1 MIDLKELQFENQLLA
16 GEKLIEILPN
26 NFDVNDCILV
36 GIMPRSV
43 IITDYVSKKLGLNYE
58 IMFCEPIFA
67 PYNPECIIGMVSETE
82 EVVVYEN
89 LINSFDITLGFV
101 YGEAQRKY
109 EEKILKNIY
118 KYRKGNLLGELA
130 NKNILLIDD
139 GCETGLSAEVCAKT
153 LLYKGAKSISYLTPL
168 ISDDIANE
176 LNVLMDKIYVVHR
189 IANFVDVDFYYTDKI
204 EPNPEIIMSILEES
218 SRYIPFIKGEKN
230 ANKD

>member
-1 MIDLKELQFENQLLA
+1 MTDLKELQFENQLVA
-16 GEKLIEILPN
+16 GEKLIELLPN
-26 NFDVNDCILV
+26 DFEKDNCILV
-36 GIMPRSV
+36 GMMPQSV
-43 IITDYVSKKLGLNYE
+43 IIADFVAKKLDINYE

-67 PYNPECIIGMVSETE
+67 PYNAECIIGMVSETE

-118 KYRKGNLLGELA
+118 KYRKGGLLGELA

-139 GCETGLSAEVCAKT
+139 GCETGLTAEVCAKT
-153 LLYKGAKSISYLTPL
+153 LLCKGVKSITYLTPL
-168 ISDDIANE
+168 ISEDIANE
-176 LNVLMDKIYVVHR
+176 LNVLMDKIYVVR
-189 IANFVDVDFYYTDKI
+189 KIANFVEVDFYYTDKI
-204 EPNPEIIMSILEES
+204 EPKPEIIMSILEES
-218 SRYIPFIKGEKN
+218 PHYIPFIKGEKN